1 MNRTEEDKRIIGY
14 LIKSARVKNNM
25 TQSELAKAVGYTSES
40 SSTTIAKI
48 ESGVNDIP
56 TGKLL
61 IFAKVLGIDPMC
73 LVKPTVY
80 DVGKEVLESTMPISD
95 HIKNTIPLIGEIAC
109 GSPILAED
117 NIVEML
123 PPLPGVT
130 ADMALMCD
138 GDSMQDAGIFNGDI
152 AYIKLQPVVSNGDIC
167 AVRIGDEATLKR
179 YSFDGTRMILHPE
192 NKKYPDMVYQG
203 TALADVKIL
212 GKLVGVVR
220 RF

>member
-1 MNRTEEDKRIIGY
+1 MKDSSYNIVIGSRIKQ
-14 LIKSARVKNNM
+14 LRLKKNM
-25 TQSELAKAVGYTSES
+25 SQEELARKVGYVS
-40 SSTTIAKI
+40 SSSRTTINKI
-48 ESGVNDIP
+48 ESGQRNI
-56 TGKLL
+56 TSTTLKK
-61 IFAKVLGIDPMC
+61 FADVLG
-73 LVKPTVY
+73 V
-80 DVGKEVLESTMPISD
+80 DVTYFFDIEIEPKNSIPVSD
-95 HIKNTIPLIGEIAC
+95 HVKNTIPLIGEIAC

-138 GDSMQDAGIFNGDI
+138 GDSMQEAGIFNGDI

-192 NKKYPDMVYQG
+192 NKKYPDMIYQG

>member
-1 MNRTEEDKRIIGY
+1 MANFLKERRQEVGLTIRELADRVGVASSTISKWENGFIKDMRRDKIE
-14 LIKSARVKNNM
+14 L
-25 TQSELAKAVGYTSES
+25 LAKAL
-40 SSTTIAKI
+40 STTPLWIITEGQK
-48 ESGVNDIP
+48 EYDDE
-56 TGKLL
+56 K
-61 IFAKVLGIDPMC
+61 
-73 LVKPTVY
+73 KPANSVRI
-80 DVGKEVLESTMPISD
+80 LD
-95 HIKNTIPLIGEIAC
+95 HVKNTIPLIGEIAC

-192 NKKYPDMVYQG
+192 NKKYPDMIYQG

>member
-1 MNRTEEDKRIIGY
+1 MKDSSYNIVIGSRIKQ
-14 LIKSARVKNNM
+14 LRLKNNM
-25 TQSELAKAVGYTSES
+25 SQEELARKVGYVS
-40 SSTTIAKI
+40 SSSRTTINKI
-48 ESGVNDIP
+48 ESGQRSI
-56 TGKLL
+56 TSTTLKK
-61 IFAKVLGIDPMC
+61 FADVLG
-73 LVKPTVY
+73 V
-80 DVGKEVLESTMPISD
+80 DVTYFFDVEIEPKHPILISD
-95 HIKNTIPLIGEIAC
+95 HAKNTIPLIGEIAC

-152 AYIKLQPVVSNGDIC
+152 AYIKLQPVVSNGEIC

-192 NKKYPDMVYQG
+192 NKKYPDMIYQG
-203 TALADVKIL
+203 TDLADVKIL

>member
-1 MNRTEEDKRIIGY
+1 MSNDFSDLSIKIKQLRKDKGLSLEQVGQAVGVGKSTVRKWETGDIANMRRDKIIKLAKFFDVTPGY
-14 LIKSARVKNNM
+14 L
-25 TQSELAKAVGYTSES
+25 
-40 SSTTIAKI
+40 
-48 ESGVNDIP
+48 
-56 TGKLL
+56 
-61 IFAKVLGIDPMC
+61 LGWEQNPSNS
-73 LVKPTVY
+73 V
-80 DVGKEVLESTMPISD
+80 PILN
-95 HIKNTIPLIGEIAC
+95 HVKNTIPLIGEIAC

-130 ADMALMCD
+130 ADMALTCE

-192 NKKYPDMVYQG
+192 NKKYPDMIYQG